1 MFGGSRL
8 FLWLMLAVGVKFPS
22 QQWALG
28 LARSPAMTE
37 REKGD
42 QKTSSPTLLSLTY
55 LKRRPRRN
63 VSSDTPNTGPMCAP
77 STVKNHPKLMWVV
90 G

>member
-28 LARSPAMTE
+28 LARSPAMTK
-37 REKGD
+37 RENG
-42 QKTSSPTLLSLTY
+42 T
-55 LKRRPRRN
+55 KRLPAQSR
-63 VSSDTPNTGPMCAP
+63 
-77 STVKNHPKLMWVV
+77 
-90 G
+90 